1 MANLTVT
8 ITEDLTIN
16 SAQVG
21 GSNTKTISNITD
33 IYKRTITCQN
43 GQQTTAVIFAE
54 QEYTTQT
61 ALDLGD
67 TKYVRC
73 TNLDST
79 NTVEIAY
86 VLISGTGEETVSQ
99 NFHIKL
105 GPGESCILFS
115 AEEISFVETDA
126 APSFGT
132 MIDLSKIMIKPVE
145 AADVRVEIFIASI

>member
-43 GQQTTAVIFAE
+43 GQETTAVVFAE

-86 VLISGTGEETVSQ
+86 VLTDGGETSQ
-99 NFHIKL
+99 NFHIKV
-105 GPGESCILFS
+105 GPGESCVLFS